1 MNFPRAEVAGTRPV
15 TLIQAL
21 PPTSPLGDTRD
32 ELLHRLTQIS
42 LGQELIANVQAKLS
56 DGSFLVRLADTVA
69 KMNLPASTEVGTKLN
84 LTLVN
89 KEPRPTFV
97 VNELPGSTNS
107 TPTQISNTAHLIT
120 TLLQN
125 SSNQPPTAVIAKSD
139 AVILRQNT
147 PPQVIA
153 QTLQQAITQSGVFYE
168 SHLASW
174 ASGQMNLTQLMQ
186 EPQAQL
192 SPRLG
197 IPPQQLSESNAQL
210 LNKSPDMLSN
220 QTLQNVANTQRQ
232 GAEQNH
238 ISSSD
243 VLNNPTLQHL
253 VNTQL
258 QTLEQNHI
266 VWQGNAWPGQA
277 MQWTIS
283 QDTPE
288 HGQQQS
294 AQQSTWRSDV
304 KFELPALG
312 KVTATLRL
320 SGEHLSVQIHTEDA
334 DTANKLQTN
343 TTLLIN
349 ALSAA
354 GIPLDT
360 ILIKSS
366 EPTEH
371 LPADLSK

>member
-1 MNFPRAEVAGTRPV
+1 MNFPRAEVTGTRPV
-15 TLIQAL
+15 TLIQAIS
-21 PPTSPLGDTRD
+21 PISPLGDTRD

-42 LGQELIANVQAKLS
+42 LGQELVANVQARLS
-56 DGSFLVRLADTVA
+56 DGSFLVKLADTVA
-69 KMNLPASTEVGTKLN
+69 KMNLPASTEVGAKLN

-97 VNELPGSTNS
+97 INELSDSSNS

-125 SSNQPPTAVIAKSD
+125 SSNQPPAAVIAKSD
-139 AVILRQNT
+139 AVIMRQNT
-147 PPQVIA
+147 PLQEVA

-174 ASGQMNLTQLMQ
+174 ASGQMNLAQLMQ

-192 SPRLG
+192 SPHLG
-197 IPPQQLSESNAQL
+197 MISSEPNAQQL
-210 LNKSPDMLSN
+210 NKLPDILSN
-220 QTLQNVANTQRQ
+220 Q
-232 GAEQNH
+232 
-238 ISSSD
+238 
-243 VLNNPTLQHL
+243 TLQHL

-258 QTLEQNHI
+258 QALEQNHI

-283 QDTPE
+283 QDAPQHE
-288 HGQQQS
+288 QQQS
-294 AQQSTWRSDV
+294 APQSTWQSDV
-304 KFELPALG
+304 KFELPVLG

-334 DTANKLQTN
+334 DTANKLKTN

-360 ILIKSS
+360 ILIKPS
-366 EPTEH
+366 EATDH

>member
-1 MNFPRAEVAGTRPV
+1 MNFPRAEVTGTRPV

-21 PPTSPLGDTRD
+21 PPTSSLGDTRD

-42 LGQELIANVQAKLS
+42 LGQELVANVQAKLS

-69 KMNLPASTEVGTKLN
+69 KMNLPASTEVGAKLN

-97 VNELPGSTNS
+97 VNELADSANS

-125 SSNQPPTAVIAKSD
+125 SSNQPPAMVIAKSD
-139 AVILRQNT
+139 TVMMRQNT

-153 QTLQQAITQSGVFYE
+153 QTLQLAITQSGVFYE

-174 ASGQMNLTQLMQ
+174 VSGQMNIAQLMQ

-192 SPRLG
+192 SPHLG
-197 IPPQQLSESNAQL
+197 TPPRPLSESNIQPPSKL
-210 LNKSPDMLSN
+210 PDILSN
-220 QTLQNVANTQRQ
+220 QTLQNLANTQRQ
-232 GAEQNH
+232 GMEQNH
-238 ISSSD
+238 IASPD

-283 QDTPE
+283 QDTPQHE
-288 HGQQQS
+288 QQQS
-294 AQQSTWRSDV
+294 APQSTWRSDV

-334 DTANKLQTN
+334 GTANKLQAN
-343 TTLLIN
+343 TALLIS

-354 GIPLDT
+354 GIPLDA
-360 ILIKSS
+360 ILIKPS
-366 EPTEH
+366 EPTDH